1 MKTQKAQYLKQA
13 INFKPFSTS
22 KLLFFFFSQSRKQVK
37 GSPNKKEIGSRGKAK
52 KNQVLGYY

>member
-22 KLLFFFFSQSRKQVK
+22 ELLFFFFQSRKQVK
-37 GSPNKKEIGSRGKAK
+37 GSPNKKEISSRGKAK